1 MPTFRKYIPKSE
13 KELHTIIEKD
23 LDSLEEGLEL
33 LKYEMGLGT
42 GIPDFLCVDS
52 GGRLVII
59 EVKLHEDEYALFQ
72 ALKYYNEI
80 DKHRYVI
87 AQMFP
92 DKKIN
97 ANEHPRII
105 FDSGEFLR

>member
-1 MPTFRKYIPKSE
+1 MATFKKYKPKSE
-13 KELHTIIEKD
+13 KELHHIIEKE

-33 LKYEMGLGT
+33 LKYEMGTGT
-42 GIPDFLCVDS
+42 SIPDFLCVDS
-52 GGRLVII
+52 GGRIVII
-59 EVKLHEDEYALFQ
+59 EVKLHEDEYVLFQ

-80 DKHRYVI
+80 DKNRYVI

-97 ANEHPRII
+97 PKVY
-105 FDSGEFLR
+105 